1 MQLAMDGRSDGY
13 TRGAVRKDVL
23 YNFIRFREFSAIISK
38 KNLCATQITDGV
50 ADKLLSEGMISPA
63 AHDASKQALMDSLR
77 QIDLLDNLNAE
88 DLYRHIHNVRKAV
101 LGTEVLDALQE
112 KQACASVPFLP
123 DGIDQSAK
131 KQALLKEYPAVI
143 FAITQAELFAQ
154 MALDIQA
161 AQQAGK
167 AVYVL
172 CGEPGDMLMNRAV
185 LCRLLDAPGIHY
197 ITDTQAVPEGCLLVY
212 GEEGFIACRGLA
224 VDSVVHGCPK
234 GFHAKAVTGLW
245 GGLNC
250 VVYIPMGMD
259 ISKYVPLTQK
269 TRLTYGHLAR
279 LWQDQG
285 DGIYSMTISQLYQSY
300 PQYFLNIYD
309 ISPSDLPIFPQFSPE
324 EDTFSQFDRQ
334 LDQGLTQYLGGFDN
348 VTFHSAYFDKSL
360 TRQPICYDAGEHQ
373 PGILVQAVKVNKAAG
388 AQILSC
394 EKGVTP
400 RQMFRQLDLPPV
412 PTDSGIQSSQ
422 SCEAPPQCH
431 RLHRKRRAGG
441 AGILRPHMAFHR
453 CGLSGNDIHCPG
465 AVPGHPVSDELRR
478 RRLCHAGHG
487 A

>member
-13 TRGAVRKDVL
+13 TRGAVRKDIL
-23 YNFIRFREFSAIISK
+23 YNFIRFREFSAILSK

-161 AQQAGK
+161 AQQAG
-167 AVYVL
+167 
-172 CGEPGDMLMNRAV
+172 
-185 LCRLLDAPGIHY
+185 
-197 ITDTQAVPEGCLLVY
+197 
-212 GEEGFIACRGLA
+212 
-224 VDSVVHGCPK
+224 
-234 GFHAKAVTGLW
+234 
-245 GGLNC
+245 
-250 VVYIPMGMD
+250 
-259 ISKYVPLTQK
+259 
-269 TRLTYGHLAR
+269 
-279 LWQDQG
+279 
-285 DGIYSMTISQLYQSY
+285 
-300 PQYFLNIYD
+300 
-309 ISPSDLPIFPQFSPE
+309 
-324 EDTFSQFDRQ
+324 
-334 LDQGLTQYLGGFDN
+334 
-348 VTFHSAYFDKSL
+348 
-360 TRQPICYDAGEHQ
+360 
-373 PGILVQAVKVNKAAG
+373 ILVQAVKVNKAAG

-394 EKGVTP
+394 EKGVTT

-422 SCEAPPQCH
+422 SCEAPPHCH

-453 CGLSGNDIHCPG
+453 
-465 AVPGHPVSDELRR
+465 R
-478 RRLCHAGHG
+478 
-487 A
+487 